1 MGNNQSITMNLHIA
15 PNIDIYWLIFV
26 AICGT
31 ILLVIS
37 AFNYRRFAFIRIC
50 VFALF
55 ILALLNPSIIKEERS
70 YIKDTAII
78 VADQSSSQNIGKRTE
93 RTNAALANI
102 TAQIE
107 AMDKFNLRIIYAP
120 KDSKITS
127 QTNLFEMLDQSLA
140 DIPQR
145 QRAGVI
151 FLSDGQVHDIP
162 QDDKFKTYG
171 PVHLLLS
178 GHKNEKDR
186 QIITLQAPA
195 YGLIGEELA
204 VKYII
209 KDTKNIGEKYARVTL
224 KMHNGGQR
232 SFYVPVNSEQSIT
245 IKIEHPAQNIFSL
258 EVEHIDDEITYANNK
273 TAIIINGVRD
283 RMKVLLVSGIPHI
296 GERTWRNLLTSD
308 PAVDLVHFTILRDPN
323 KIDYTPKDEMS
334 LIAFPFRELFE
345 VKLYDFD
352 LIIFDRYRVNNI
364 LPAHYFRNIARY
376 VEEGGAFLESSGS
389 EFATRRSIYD
399 TAIGDI
405 LPAKPT
411 GAVSNH
417 LFKPKITDIGH
428 SHPVT
433 KNLIWNNESASQSG
447 DENWGAWLRSINVD
461 PIRGDILMSAYND
474 SPLLLLD
481 RVGDG
486 RVAQIASDHIWLW
499 SRGYDGGGPHA
510 ELLRRIVHWLMKE
523 PELDELAINIAV
535 NKNKITISKQN
546 HKNITE
552 EAVSIISPDGTI
564 KEIILKSNGNGEL
577 QHIYTAKQLGVYTI
591 EDVNNMR
598 KSAIIGDIDPLEL
611 RDVKT
616 SPDKFMPITKSS
628 NGSIIWLNET
638 PNPKIISSKSTKRLG
653 GRDWLALKSNEDY
666 AVTGVKNIPLLP
678 EWVILLILLSASILL
693 WWREGR

>member
-1 MGNNQSITMNLHIA
+1 MNESQSIAMNLHFT
-15 PNIDIYWLIFV
+15 PNIDINWLIAATIF
-26 AICGT
+26 GT

-37 AFNYRRFAFIRIC
+37 ALNYRSSFIIRGG

-55 ILALLNPSIIKEERS
+55 ALALLNPSIIKEERS
-70 YIKDTAII
+70 YVKDTAII
-78 VADQSSSQNIGKRTE
+78 VVDQSSSQKIGKRE
-93 RTNAALANI
+93 MRTNAAFSHI
-102 TAQIE
+102 KEQIE
-107 AMDKFNLRIIYAP
+107 AMDNFNLRVIYAP
-120 KDSKITS
+120 KQSEITS
-127 QTNLFEMLDQSLA
+127 RTNLFEMLDQSLA
-140 DIPQR
+140 DIPQK

-162 QDDKFKTYG
+162 QKDKFKTYG

-186 QIITLQAPA
+186 QILTLDAPA
-195 YGLIGEELA
+195 YGLVGEKLR
-204 VKYII
+204 VKYIV
-209 KDTKNIGEKYARVTL
+209 KDTKNIGEKYARIAL
-224 KMHNGGQR
+224 KMHNVTKR
-232 SFYVPVNSEQSIT
+232 SFYVPVNSEQYLT
-245 IKIEHPAQNIFSL
+245 IEIEHPAQNIFSL
-258 EVEHIDDEITYANNK
+258 EVENIEDEITYANNK

-283 RMKVLLVSGIPHI
+283 RMKVLLVSGVPHI

-364 LPAHYFRNIARY
+364 LPEHYFENIARY
-376 VEEGGAFLESSGS
+376 VQEGGAFLESSGD
-389 EFATRRSIYD
+389 EFATRRSIYN

-433 KNLIWNNESASQSG
+433 KSLIWNNRSMKQGEN
-447 DENWGAWLRSINVD
+447 DNWGAWLRSINVTKTS
-461 PIRGDILMSAYND
+461 GDVLMSAYEGA
-474 SPLLLLD
+474 PLLLLD
-481 RVGDG
+481 RVGSG

-523 PELDELAINIAV
+523 PELDELALNISV
-535 NKNKITISKQN
+535 HKNKITISKQN
-546 HKNITE
+546 HRNITE
-552 EAVSIISPDGTI
+552 EEVLITLPDGTN
-564 KEIILKSNGNGEL
+564 KEITLKSNKSGAL
-577 QHIYTAKQLGVYTI
+577 QHKYTAEQLGIYTI
-591 EDVNNMR
+591 EDINNMR
-598 KSAIIGDIDPLEL
+598 KFIIIGDIDPLEL
-611 RDVKT
+611 RGVKT
-616 SPDKFMPITKSS
+616 SPDKFAPIVKAS
-628 NGSIIWLNET
+628 NGNIIWLDET
-638 PNPKIISSKSTKRLG
+638 PKPKILSSKSKKRLG

-666 AVTGVKNIPLLP
+666 AVTGVKDIPLLP
-678 EWVILLILLSASILL
+678 EWAMLLILLSASILL
-693 WWREGR
+693 WWKEGR